1 MPSAHLTPKV
11 VDALICPDN
20 KKKIDYFDTE
30 VTGFLL
36 ETRVSGGK
44 TYYVRYRTTRGTVRQ
59 AKIGNA
65 KILRLIDARRQAQ
78 KYLAQVALGTDPAE
92 QKETLRQV
100 PTLSEFL
107 MSRYLPYIEGYKRKT
122 LSERSYIRNHILPQL
137 GRKHLDLIKQ
147 SDIIALQHEMR
158 IKGYSRGT
166 CNRCL
171 RLIKHALNMA
181 VKWEIPLITR
191 NVAQGVP
198 AYEDPPTKERFL
210 TQEETQRLF
219 EAVILS
225 DNKMLKYIVPMLI
238 LTGARKHE
246 VLEARWEDIDISAGQ
261 WRIPKTKN
269 GKPRYVP
276 LSNSAMQLLEAI
288 PKFNESPFVFTN
300 PKTNKP
306 YTRFY
311 KSWDTARRSV
321 GLSDVRIHDLRH
333 SFASFLVNSGRTI
346 YEVQKILGHS
356 DVRVTQRYAH
366 LSKNTLADAA
376 NEVGR
381 ILNFKF

>member
-1 MPSAHLTPKV
+1 MPSAHLTLKL
-11 VDALICPDN
+11 VDELICPDN

-30 VTGFLL
+30 VTGFLV

-44 TYYVRYRTTRGTVRQ
+44 TYYVRYRTPRGSIRQ

-65 KILRLIDARRQAQ
+65 KILKLADARRQAQ
-78 KYLAQVALGTDPAE
+78 KYLAQVAMGVDPAE
-92 QKETLRQV
+92 HKETLRQV
-100 PTLSEFL
+100 PTLNEFL
-107 MSRYLPYIEGYKRKT
+107 ISRYIPYIEGYKRKT
-122 LSERSYIRNHILPQL
+122 ISEKSYIRNHISPYL

-147 SDIIALQHEMR
+147 SDVISMQHEMR

-171 RLIKHALNMA
+171 RLVKHALNMA

-191 NVAQGVP
+191 NVSQGVP

-219 EAVILS
+219 EAVLLS
-225 DNKMLKYIVPMLI
+225 ENTMLRYIVPMLI

-246 VLEARWEDIDISAGQ
+246 VLEARWEDFDTDSHQ
-261 WRIPKTKN
+261 WRIPKTKS

-276 LSNSAMQLLEAI
+276 LSDSVIELLEAI
-288 PKFNESPFVFTN
+288 PRHEESEWIFTN

-311 KSWDTARRSV
+311 KSWDRARRIAN
-321 GLSDVRIHDLRH
+321 LADVRIHDLRH
-333 SFASFLVNSGRTI
+333 SFASFLVNSGRSI

-366 LSKNTLADAA
+366 LSQNTLTDAA
-376 NEVGR
+376 NKVGE